1 MLRHLPLSLP
11 VLTLGLAIAGGM
23 APAAAAP
30 PETAPGE
37 LVQALNQIEAASDAR
52 DVAAVLAA
60 YGPSFASSDGFSRDQ
75 LEQTL
80 QQFWQ
85 QYATLD
91 YAIEL
96 VAWEP
101 SAGGFTA
108 ETITRIQ
115 GTQAQ
120 SNRQLELTAEVRS
133 RQRFEN
139 GQIVYQEILS
149 EQSQLTTGAN
159 PPSLTVNLPSQIAP
173 GAKYSFDAI
182 VQEPLRNRALLGIA
196 LDEGVTAE
204 DFLAPRP
211 LLLESLS
218 AGGLFK
224 TGQAPERS
232 DNRWVSAV
240 IVREDGITVETR
252 RLRVGAE

>member
-1 MLRHLPLSLP
+1 MRPLPLSLP
-11 VLTLGLAIAGGM
+11 LLTLGLALAGGLS
-23 APAAAAP
+23 PAVAAP

-37 LVQALNQIEAASDAR
+37 LVQVLSQIEAASDAR
-52 DVAAVLAA
+52 DMAAVMAT
-60 YGPSFASSDGFSRDQ
+60 YGPSFTTADGFSRDQ
-75 LEQTL
+75 FEQTL

-91 YAIEL
+91 YDIEL

-101 SAGGFTA
+101 SDGGFTA

-120 SNRQLELTAEVRS
+120 PNRQLELTAEVRS

-139 GQIVYQEILS
+139 GQIVYQEVLA

-159 PPSLTVNLPSQIAP
+159 PPSLTVNLPNQIAP

-182 VQEPLRNRALLGIA
+182 VQEPLRNRSLLGVA

-224 TGQAPERS
+224 VGQAPEQP
-232 DNRWVSAV
+232 DNRWISAI

-252 RLRVGAE
+252 RLRIDGAQ